1 MISYNRKHPERK
13 KQSPVYPVT
22 RPRKP
27 DSDVNR
33 DSDDTVIY
41 EPPAEL
47 PKKPS
52 KPAKS
57 VKGKAVF
64 TIRTIGIK
72 VAKDAE
78 TIRNIRK

>member
-1 MISYNRKHPERK
+1 MINYNRKHPERK

-27 DSDVNR
+27 DGDENQ

-41 EPPAEL
+41 ESPAEL

-52 KPAKS
+52 KPAK
-57 VKGKAVF
+57 
-64 TIRTIGIK
+64 
-72 VAKDAE
+72 
-78 TIRNIRK
+78 